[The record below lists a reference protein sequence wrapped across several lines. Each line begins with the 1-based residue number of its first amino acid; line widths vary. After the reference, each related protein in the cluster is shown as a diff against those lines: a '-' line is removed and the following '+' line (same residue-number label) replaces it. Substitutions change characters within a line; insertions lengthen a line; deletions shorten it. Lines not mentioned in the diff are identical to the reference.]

1 MKRRSTFSNQE
12 KKNFKLQWDKPWCW
26 EGLGAG
32 GEGDDRGWDGRR
44 ASPTRWTWVWVD
56 SGSWWWTGRPGVLQ
70 FMGSQ
75 RDMTEHLNWIEL
87 NHVTISCCFDQQN
100 SRIKKS
106 NTIKHGQGDP
116 QELIHCCWES
126 KTVQPLWKTFCRFL
140 VKVRR
145 TCDLSP
151 TYYMNGCL
159 GSMKDTCKNVWSRF
173 RTNFWKQPNPHPLT
187 SSPKNF
193 CWEIFIYWKLCDS
206 ENETTKATHSKRRNL
221 TTIK

>member
-1 MKRRSTFSNQE
+1 M
-12 KKNFKLQWDKPWCW
+12 
-26 EGLGAG
+26 LGG
-32 GEGDDRGWDGRR
+32 IGGRR
-44 ASPTRWTWVWVD
+44 RR
-56 SGSWWWTGRPGVLQ
+56 GRQ
-70 FMGSQ
+70 RMSQ
-75 RDMTEHLNWIEL
+75 RDMTEQLNWIEL

-187 SSPKNF
+187 SITKKLLLRNIHIL
-193 CWEIFIYWKLCDS
+193 EIMWPWKW
-206 ENETTKATHSKRRNL
+206 NN
-221 TTIK
+221 